1 MMQIDEEATPAAFA
15 GGWLRAHLSACPA
28 VIPLVSLQSD
38 ATYIGRVAMEP
49 FTRSQLVCAAA
60 CDGLIT
66 FEQLIERLPEEHQE
80 IVNLLDYL
88 VWWDRPIAD
97 ATPQADET
105 WLVVSPHPDDAELSI
120 GGLILNHRERV
131 RFAQAICFSRL
142 IRTRFPESFPTAW
155 EASAIRKDEA
165 ALAALMA
172 GLTNH
177 FLDFPEA
184 FLRQGDESTGQQPVD
199 ELELRALL
207 KLALYNVIAQEKP
220 TRILAPAAIGNHPDH
235 RMVFDI
241 MLDLIE
247 ENRFP
252 DSTISFYEDAP
263 YCASHLAI
271 DDFLARFENS
281 YFKPRPH
288 FEDISVTL
296 PGKLMLSEIYRSQF
310 SRSIQ
315 PVLEGIARRN
325 ASLAPMATS
334 TGKELLGAERLWTLE
349 ERSFAHTLAI

>member
-1 MMQIDEEATPAAFA
+1 MTQNHEEATPAALT
-15 GGWLRAHLSACPA
+15 GGWLRARLSACP
-28 VIPLVSLQSD
+28 VLIPLVSLQPE

-49 FTRSQLVCAAA
+49 FTPSQLICAAS
-60 CDGLIT
+60 CDGLT
-66 FEQLIERLPEEHQE
+66 SYEQLIEMNPECQE
-80 IVNLLDYL
+80 IANLLDFL
-88 VWWDRPIAD
+88 VWWDRPID
-97 ATPQADET
+97 SVPCQVDET

-120 GGLILNHRERV
+120 GGLILNNRERI
-131 RFAQAICFSRL
+131 RFAHAICFSRL

-165 ALAALMA
+165 ALVALMVGA
-172 GLTNH
+172 TNI

-184 FLRQGDESTGQQPVD
+184 FLRQGDDATSQPPVD
-199 ELELRALL
+199 EQEIRSLL
-207 KLALYNVIAQEKP
+207 KLALYDVICQEKP

-235 RMVFDI
+235 RIVFDI

-252 DSTISFYEDAP
+252 HSTIGFYEDAP
-263 YCASHLAI
+263 YCASHLEI

-281 YFKPRPH
+281 YFKPRPY
-288 FEDISVTL
+288 FEDISAVL

-315 PVLEGIARRN
+315 PVLEGIAKRN
-325 ASLAPMATS
+325 ASLAPRAASSVT
-334 TGKELLGAERLWTLE
+334 ELLGAERLWTLE